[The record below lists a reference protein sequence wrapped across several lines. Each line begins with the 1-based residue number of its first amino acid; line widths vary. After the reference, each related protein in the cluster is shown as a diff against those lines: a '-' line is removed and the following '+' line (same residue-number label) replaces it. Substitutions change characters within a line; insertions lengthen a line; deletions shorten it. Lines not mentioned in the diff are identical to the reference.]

1 VEREMVVSGDTFG
14 LFSSRFQKCHDLHL
28 LATTSTW
35 FLLGITFYSQNLFQ
49 KDIFSKVGW
58 ISPARTMN
66 DIEKVFRVSRAQ
78 ALIALCGTVPGYWFT
93 MALIDIV
100 DRFWIQVMGFLM
112 MTMIII
118 VRAVPYEL
126 IQSFTK

>member
-14 LFSSRFQKCHDLHL
+14 LFSSRFQKCHNLHL

-78 ALIALCGTVPGYWFT
+78 ALIALCGTVPGYK
-93 MALIDIV
+93 LV
-100 DRFWIQVMGFLM
+100 HHGLDRHRGQVLDPGHGLPHDDHVHDHACCS
-112 MTMIII
+112 
-118 VRAVPYEL
+118 VRAY
-126 IQSFTK
+126 TKFH